1 MNQNE
6 PYPHAPL
13 TEAIFEIQVE
23 LPPDATITHL
33 EQLTNK
39 ICVEYPK
46 KRSRKRFEGKIGFNE
61 QTIVSD
67 SMDLGIDGFLNW
79 STDEKQ
85 VVQFRLDGYSFS
97 RLKPYQSWDE
107 HFPEVI
113 KNWNIYSEN
122 VVPIRIKRIAIRFIN
137 VIEIPRDSSLQEYFI
152 NTPKLPSVT
161 FPLNNFFNRIEFLI
175 PEKNVNVVV
184 TQTFGKSLDPTKKSI
199 ILDVEAAQEINS
211 KISDNSMMDVF
222 QVLRNVKN
230 DVFKKSL
237 TEKTTELFK

>member
-6 PYPHAPL
+6 PYSHDPL

-23 LPPDATITHL
+23 LPLEVAITDI

-46 KRSRKRFEGKIGFNE
+46 KRSRKRFEGKIGFSD
-61 QTIVSD
+61 QTLISE
-67 SMDLGIDGFLNW
+67 SIDLGIDGFLNW

-85 VVQFRLDGYSFS
+85 VIQFRLDGYSFS

-122 VVPIRIKRIAIRFIN
+122 VFPIRIKRIAIRFIN
-137 VIEIPRDSSLQEYFI
+137 VIEIPRESSLQEYFI
-152 NTPKLPSVT
+152 NTLKLPSET
-161 FPLNNFFNRIEFLI
+161 FLLNNFLNYCIFCIF
-175 PEKNVNVVV
+175 
-184 TQTFGKSLDPTKKSI
+184 S
-199 ILDVEAAQEINS
+199 
-211 KISDNSMMDVF
+211 
-222 QVLRNVKN
+222 VL
-230 DVFKKSL
+230 
-237 TEKTTELFK
+237 